1 MQIIISGRNVDVT
14 DAIREHIDERFERL
28 SKFEPRASRIEVI
41 LAEEKTRSIAEAVM
55 SVDGSGPVVA
65 KAEASE
71 IRTAVDRLYDRLSRR
86 ARKERERRRNHK
98 APPGS
103 SLTATLDEPEE

>member
-1 MQIIISGRNVDVT
+1 MQIIISGRNVDIT

-28 SKFEPRASRIEVI
+28 SKFEPRATRVEVI

-55 SVDGSGPVVA
+55 SVDGGGRVVA
-65 KAEASE
+65 KAEAPE

-98 APPGS
+98 APSGS
-103 SLTATLDEPEE
+103 SLTAALDEPEA